1 MNINQLNTIGTGMMF
16 PIKLTTI
23 VDEEGNVQKVPKVIF
38 DEDGNPKPV
47 MEQKYDNEGNPIWLI
62 PPTYKP
68 DGTIDD
74 THPSVPLMIPVM
86 VDAIS
91 WRPISSQDLIKQN
104 LISIMTYMIGQ
115 RFRQENFGCRI
126 WECLEEP
133 NTQAINFLIYQ
144 FVSQSIAAWE
154 PRITSIDTEL
164 VSKGSSLNIILRY
177 RLVNTPITELNFE
190 YNLLDNTS
198 YGY

>member
-16 PIKLTTI
+16 PIKLTTL
-23 VDEEGNVQKVPKVIF
+23 VDEEGNVQKVPKVTF
-38 DEDGNPKPV
+38 DEQGNPQPV
-47 MEQKYDNEGNPIWLI
+47 MEQKYDNEGNPMWFIEPI
-62 PPTYKP
+62 YGDDEKP
-68 DGTIDD
+68 INN
-74 THPSVPLMIPVM
+74 PVPLMVPVM
-86 VDAIS
+86 VDAVS
-91 WRPISSQDLIKQN
+91 WRPVSTQDLIKQN

-133 NTQAINFLIYQ
+133 NTQALNFLIYQ
-144 FVSQSIAAWE
+144 FISQSLSAWE
-154 PRITSIDTEL
+154 PRITSIETQL
-164 VSKGSSLNIILRY
+164 VSKGSSLEILLKY
-177 RLVNTPITELNFE
+177 RIGDTPITELNFE

>member
-1 MNINQLNTIGTGMMF
+1 MDINQLNTIGTGMMF
-16 PIKLTTI
+16 PIQLTPL
-23 VDEEGNVQKVPKVIF
+23 VDEEGNVQKVPKVTF
-38 DEDGNPKPV
+38 DNEGNPQPV
-47 MEQKYDNEGNPIWLI
+47 MEQKYDNEGNPMWFI
-62 PPTYKP
+62 PPEYNSEGEIINSP
-68 DGTIDD
+68 
-74 THPSVPLMIPVM
+74 VPLMIPVM
-86 VDAIS
+86 VDAVS

-133 NTQAINFLIYQ
+133 NTQALNFLIYQ
-144 FVSQSIAAWE
+144 FISQAISAWE
-154 PRITSIDTEL
+154 PRITAVETEL
-164 VSKGSSLNIILRY
+164 VSRGSSLNIILRY
-177 RLVNTPITELNFE
+177 RLGNSPITELNFD